1 MPEIVPAIL
10 TNSLEDYT
18 QKISVLEPIVSR
30 VQVDVIDGIFA
41 PNHTVTLDE
50 LTTVPTPLFLEL
62 HLMAKNPEKYL
73 NKIANTE
80 VKLLVLHFEA
90 CEDKIEALIE
100 KVHSMDIQI
109 GIAINPET
117 PVEKITYILDK
128 IDLVLVMGVHPGFG
142 GQKFIPETLKKIK
155 ALRKISS
162 TISIEVDGGI
172 NKENVKEISQAGAD
186 YLVIGSSLFK
196 NGVDKT
202 SVIKTIN
209 ELNKEII
216 KQKQTVL

>member
-10 TNSLEDYT
+10 TNNLEDYSE
-18 QKISVLEPIVSR
+18 KISILERIVSR
-30 VQVDVIDGIFA
+30 VQVDVIDGIFV
-41 PNHTVTLDE
+41 PNHTVSLNE
-50 LTTVPTPLFLEL
+50 LATVRTSLFLEL

-73 NKIANTE
+73 DKIAKIG

-90 CEDKIEALIE
+90 CEGTLEDLIE
-100 KVHSMDIQI
+100 KVHSMNIQI

-117 PVEKITYILDK
+117 SIEKIKHILDAV
-128 IDLVLVMGVHPGFG
+128 DLVLIMGVHPGFE
-142 GQKFIPETLKKIK
+142 GQKFIPETLEKIK

-162 TISIEVDGGI
+162 TIPIEMDGGI
-172 NKENVKEISQAGAD
+172 NKENIKKINQAGAD

-196 NGVDKT
+196 NGVNKA

-216 KQKQTVL
+216 EQK